1 MAIDLETNTSTIT
14 PELEHQR
21 KVEIQVSSLDK
32 SKQTELQESILSPEI
47 KQNTLNYWA
56 GVNIMGGVVNPML
69 VASKEDVLEMAR
81 RDMHEVTNAL
91 DSAGINYLDNPML
104 TVESLFKDKSIKE
117 KEIRS
122 IERETIDKI
131 GAKRVRMHFDEVLTH
146 LSTVEGLF
154 DDSGDIKE
162 SEKNSELYTGFTQL
176 VEYVKDLEKQGIKV
190 EIALGPGVKHTER
203 TADKRHVYSVT
214 EYELPSEKEDIK
226 VWERYCK
233 GIARNFP
240 NSDLTVWVEPNFD
253 EFVKSGRDSAKYAKA
268 VVSAANA
275 VQEIDPEKKVGI
287 SMLFLD
293 QGFALD
299 TLQQIK
305 ESGSNPDDLVGYV
318 TFNPYRFRSPEA
330 PTWTESA
337 RKMIYRD
344 KPLSALSSELPDTYE
359 NEVMAFYKRLSEY
372 GINDIRVGESGY
384 QGDGYSDHQN
394 AVCNVRS
401 WVLDRYLWVR
411 ETPWRAIQKED
422 SKNKYGL
429 VSEKGIPTENFNAYK
444 HFNEI
449 FTPDVVPVGEIADPN
464 DRRVY
469 SKVFKNNRTGE
480 DIIVLWTAQTYEPSE
495 EIYKRTFVLDTP
507 EQSNFRKISCL
518 WKENVEEQAVTGAS
532 LCKEGV
538 EVGDDPVIL
547 IGNLEYSK

>member
-1 MAIDLETNTSTIT
+1 MASELETNTSTIT

-21 KVEIQVSSLDK
+21 KVEMNVSSSDK

-56 GVNIMGGVVNPML
+56 GVNVMGGVVNPML

-91 DSAGINYLDNPML
+91 DSAGINYQDNPMG
-104 TVESLFKDKSIKE
+104 TVEALFKDKTTKE
-117 KEIRS
+117 KDIRS

-154 DDSGDIKE
+154 DDSGNIKE
-162 SEKNSELYTGFTQL
+162 SEKNSDLYTGFTQL
-176 VEYVKDLEKQGIKV
+176 VEYVKDLEKSGVKV
-190 EIALGPGVKHTER
+190 EIALGPGVKHPDR

-214 EYELPSEKEDIK
+214 EYELPSEKEDTK

-253 EFVKSGRDSAKYAKA
+253 EFVKGGRDPNKYAEA
-268 VVSAANA
+268 VRTAANA
-275 VQEIDPEKKVGI
+275 IQEIDSKRKVGM

-299 TLQQIK
+299 TLKQIK
-305 ESGSNPDDLVGYV
+305 ESGSKPNDLVEYV
-318 TFNPYRFRSPEA
+318 TFNPYRFRAPEA

-337 RKMIYRD
+337 RKMIYRE
-344 KPLSALSSELPDTYE
+344 KPVDTLSSELPDTYE
-359 NEVMAFYKRLSEY
+359 NEVMSFYKRLSEY

-384 QGDGYSDHQN
+384 QGDGYSVKQN
-394 AVCNVRS
+394 AICNVRS

-422 SKNKYGL
+422 SDKKYGL

-449 FTPDVVPVGEIADPN
+449 FTPDVVPVGEITDPD

-469 SKVFKNNRTGE
+469 SKVFKNNHTGG
-480 DIIVLWTAQTYEPSE
+480 DIVVLWTAQTYEPSE
-495 EIYKRTFVLDTP
+495 EIYKRTFVLDVP
-507 EQSNFRKISCL
+507 EKSNFKQVSCL
-518 WKENVEEQAVTGAS
+518 WKDKVEEQSVTGAS
-532 LCKEGV
+532 LSKEGV
-538 EVGDDPVIL
+538 EVGDDPIIL
-547 IGNLEYSK
+547 VGNFG

>member
-1 MAIDLETNTSTIT
+1 MKD
-14 PELEHQR
+14 ELEAESISLSPEVEKQR
-21 KVEIQVSSLDK
+21 VVEIDVSSIDR

-47 KQNTLNYWA
+47 KQYTLDYWA
-56 GVNIMGGVVNPML
+56 GVNVMGGVVNPML
-69 VASKEDVLEMAR
+69 LASKGDVFEMAK
-81 RDMHEVTNAL
+81 RDMHEVTDAL
-91 DSAGINYLDNPML
+91 ESAGIDYSDNPMG
-104 TVESLFKDKSIKE
+104 TVETLFKDKGKKE
-117 KEIRS
+117 EEIRS

-146 LSTVEGLF
+146 LSTVESLF
-154 DDSGDIKE
+154 DDSGNIKE

-176 VEYVKDLEKQGIKV
+176 VEYVEGLEKQGVKV
-190 EIALGPGVKHTER
+190 EIALGPGVRHAER
-203 TADKRHVYSVT
+203 TADKRHAYSAT
-214 EYELPSEKEDIK
+214 EYELPSEEEDIK

-240 NSDLTVWVEPNFD
+240 NSDLTVWIEPNFD
-253 EFVKSGRDSAKYAKA
+253 EFVKSGRDPAKYAKA

-293 QGFALD
+293 QSFALD
-299 TLQQIK
+299 TLREIK
-305 ESGSNPDDLVGYV
+305 ESGSNPTELVGYV
-318 TFNPYRFRSPEA
+318 TFNPYRFRAPEA
-330 PTWTESA
+330 STWTEGA

-384 QGDGYSDHQN
+384 QGDGYSLHQN

-422 SKNKYGL
+422 SNAKYGL
-429 VSEKGIPTENFNAYK
+429 VSEQGLPTENFYAYK

-449 FTPDVVPVGEIADPN
+449 FTPDVVPVGELNDPQ
-464 DRRVY
+464 DKRVY

-480 DIIVLWTAQTYEPSE
+480 DIVVLWTAQTFNPSE
-495 EIYKRTFVLDTP
+495 EIYKRTFVLNVP
-507 EQSNFRKISCL
+507 EKSNFRQISCL
-518 WKENVEEQAVTGAS
+518 WKQKVEEQAVTGTS
-532 LCKEGV
+532 LSKEGV
-538 EVGDDPVIL
+538 EVGDDPIIL
-547 IGNLEYSK
+547 IGNLG